1 MTLEMS
7 YQEKF
12 EQGIEQGFNNAKIE
26 LALKMLENKK
36 LSIEEIA
43 LYSQLP
49 IEQITALEKK
59 IQQE

>member
-12 EQGIEQGFNNAKIE
+12 EQGFEQGFNNAKIE